1 LEIGVAWL
9 GHSTVALELGDA
21 RVLTDPVLR
30 NRVAHLVRPEGDWYS
45 RYTSPDVVL
54 ISHGHRDH
62 LDMPS
67 LELISRDARVILP
80 RGLGKAV
87 GKLGFKDIVEVEE
100 GDDVNVGL
108 HVRVTHAEHNGHAVG
123 YLLGGVYFAGDTDL
137 FPEMASLHSEV
148 ALLPVGGWGPRVP
161 AGHLDPARAA
171 RALVMLQPRLAIPI
185 HWGTFRPIYKREL
198 YRPDAGRE
206 FAELASSVAPD
217 VEVRVLQPGES
228 HFIRTG

>member
-1 LEIGVAWL
+1 VIGVAWL

-30 NRVAHLVRPEGDWYS
+30 NRVAHLVRPAGDWHA
-45 RYTSPDVVL
+45 RYDKPDVIL

-62 LDMPS
+62 LDVPS
-67 LELISRDARVILP
+67 LELLDRTARVIAP
-80 RGLGKAV
+80 RGLGKTL
-87 GKLGFKDIVEVEE
+87 GRLGFSDVVEVEE

-137 FPEMASLHSEV
+137 FDGMASIHPEV

-171 RALVMLQPRLAIPI
+171 RALTMLQPRVAIPI
-185 HWGTFRPIYKREL
+185 HWGTFRPIYKRSL